1 MLIFRTTNR
10 GYTSKIYGD
19 GITARSVKADDIV
32 LLTDY
37 ESNITVKIAYYDIN
51 DNFLGLYNFTN
62 LAPGSVYGAYTM
74 SHDAA
79 YLAYLH
85 TIPSAVIANRG
96 LLKFSFQFI
105 DANGVVKNT
114 PIFTENI
121 SDSVYT
127 IDSDTQPTIVLDNRY
142 WPIANTNQVGLV
154 KVDGTTITADADG
167 TIHSAGGT
175 GDITELKGNIDAHTA
190 NLLNPTITNATLK
203 EVIDASAATVN
214 GGILKAV
221 ELQGTIQADAAEINN
236 PTLNEAAINNATF
249 TGNLVGNGSH
259 MEGFTFAGAIDKTT
273 EVPTMGTSA
282 KSVATKGYADNVLKD
297 AKAYAD
303 SISHGATAYVYGD
316 EAALYSRMTINR
328 SEFGEG
334 QYEYSITEIK
344 DVNDAVIN
352 LDTLNLGTN
361 FLFETGDG
369 SRWLAKKIFFSS
381 EALDV
386 NAAATKAMFFKLYD
400 NDSTNY
406 VSKTEFNATT
416 ADLQGQIT
424 AADNKID
431 TVNTTLSAI
440 TGELTTQLEAEINNR
455 EAADTAIN
463 NTIDN
468 LSAAMPTDI
477 KGNGNKIYL
486 VHDGTKLTPQ
496 TDVEFK
502 TVNGVSIIGSGNIPA
517 GSSTTVVV
525 IDAPADATN
534 GNLTASQLATLR
546 ENKGN
551 LLEFNNEIYYL
562 NDDEHKP
569 GSLVYTHSGYNEGVS
584 GMRKYISI
592 TIATAAWTLII
603 EDSSNKLDKVST
615 TTTYAQA
622 YVKTASG
629 SQQMVNVADS
639 VVVSSIPYRSASGT
653 IKTADPVDDED
664 AATLKWVN
672 RNAKVSNVEVADNTA
687 AIKNELGDTLGS
699 FSLKT
704 VNGNSLFGSG
714 DIAVSGG
721 GSGGG
726 GVEVIEKT
734 ANQDGTFTAPLT
746 ADEFNKLAANTAIL
760 KLTYMMYG
768 FLPVIVNLANP
779 VSATVESNT
788 TLAYTVGVP
797 LALNVVLLPTI
808 VSTDL
813 TKIDL
818 SIQIKDSTPITANGN
833 DDKFDSISDYPLLGF
848 VEDVADVPQLAIPK
862 SFLIGSCLY
871 SNGTWNWDSPSGVGI
886 VSTKYL
892 DSWLTH
898 INNYTTDINA
908 TTLEAILLIKTEST
922 LPGAEAY
929 KRYSTI
935 VHIGGTNT
943 ESSSGKLGSEGL
955 FTVYDTT
962 THKPIYITF
971 EVVGDLTNRLQ
982 IPTFKAYQDGAD
994 ITTTYL
1000 TKVYGIEFYLL

>member
-114 PIFTENI
+114 PVFTENI
-121 SDSVYT
+121 ADSVYT

-167 TIHSAGGT
+167 TIHSAGGV

-221 ELQGTIQADAAEINN
+221 ELKGTIQADEAEINN

-259 MEGFTFAGAIDKTT
+259 IEGFTFAGAIDKTT

-282 KSVATKGYADNVLKD
+282 KSVATKGYADNVLVD

-303 SISHGATAYVYGD
+303 SISHDATAYVYRD
-316 EAALYSRMTINR
+316 EAALYSRMKVVR

-344 DVNDAVIN
+344 DVNDIVIN

-361 FLFETGDG
+361 FLFESGDG
-369 SRWLAKKIFFSS
+369 SRWLAKKVFFSS
-381 EALDV
+381 EMLNPNDD
-386 NAAATKAMFFKLYD
+386 ATKAMFFKLYD

-406 VSKTEFNATT
+406 VSKTEFNSTT
-416 ADLQGQIT
+416 ADLQNQIT
-424 AADNKID
+424 ATDNKID
-431 TVNTTLSAI
+431 TVNITLSAI
-440 TGELTTQLEAEINNR
+440 TGELTTQLETETNNR

-463 NTIDN
+463 STIDN

-477 KGNGNKIYL
+477 GGSGNKIYL

-502 TVNGVSIIGSGNIPA
+502 TVNGVSIIGSGNIAA
-517 GSSTTVVV
+517 GGGATTTVVV

-562 NDDEHKP
+562 NDDEHNP
-569 GSLVYTHSGYNEGVS
+569 GSLIYTHSGYNAGVS

-592 TIATAAWTLII
+592 TIATAAWTLIV

-622 YVKTASG
+622 YIKNASG

-639 VVVSSIPYRSASGT
+639 VVVNSIPYRSATGR

-664 AATLKWVN
+664 AATLKWVS
-672 RNAKVSNVEVADNTA
+672 RNAKVSNVEVVDNTA
-687 AIKNELGDTLGS
+687 AIKNELGNTLGS

-704 VNGNSLFGSG
+704 VNGNSLFGTG

-721 GSGGG
+721 GS
-726 GVEVIEKT
+726 
-734 ANQDGTFTAPLT
+734 TFTLLSNLT
-746 ADEFNKLAANTAIL
+746 ASAGVADT
-760 KLTYMMYG
+760 TY
-768 FLPVIVNLANP
+768 A
-779 VSATVESNT
+779 
-788 TLAYTVGVP
+788 
-797 LALNVVLLPTI
+797 
-808 VSTDL
+808 
-813 TKIDL
+813 
-818 SIQIKDSTPITANGN
+818 
-833 DDKFDSISDYPLLGF
+833 DYPLRFDFTVAGLTTSDM
-848 VEDVADVPQLAIPK
+848 VEAVLSVADA
-862 SFLIGSCLY
+862 
-871 SNGTWNWDSPSGVGI
+871 TSG
-886 VSTKYL
+886 
-892 DSWLTH
+892 
-898 INNYTTDINA
+898 NFA
-908 TTLEAILLIKTEST
+908 
-922 LPGAEAY
+922 P
-929 KRYSTI
+929 
-935 VHIGGTNT
+935 
-943 ESSSGKLGSEGL
+943 
-955 FTVYDTT
+955 
-962 THKPIYITF
+962 
-971 EVVGDLTNRLQ
+971 
-982 IPTFKAYQDGAD
+982 
-994 ITTTYL
+994 ITTTVDG
-1000 TKVYGIEFYLL
+1000 KFSIYGKTGSSLSSSINAIVFKGGN

>member
-127 IDSDTQPTIVLDNRY
+127 IDSDTQPNIVLDNRY

-236 PTLNEAAINNATF
+236 LTLNEAAINNATF
-249 TGNLVGNGSH
+249 TGSLIGNGSH
-259 MEGFTFAGAIDKTT
+259 IEGFTFAGAIDKTT

-303 SISHGATAYVYGD
+303 SISHGATAYVYSD

-334 QYEYSITEIK
+334 QYEYNITEIK
-344 DVNDAVIN
+344 DTNDAVIN

-386 NAAATKAMFFKLYD
+386 NAATTKAMFFKLYD

-406 VSKTEFNATT
+406 VSKTEFNTTT
-416 ADLQGQIT
+416 ANLQNQIT
-424 AADNKID
+424 ATDNKID

-440 TGELTTQLEAEINNR
+440 TGELTTLLETETNNR

-463 NTIDN
+463 TTIDN
-468 LSAAMPTDI
+468 LSKAMPTDI

-486 VHDGTKLTPQ
+486 VHNGTKLTPQ

-517 GSSTTVVV
+517 GGSETTTVV

-551 LLEFNNEIYYL
+551 LLEFNNEVYYL

-615 TTTYAQA
+615 TTTYTQA
-622 YVKTASG
+622 YVKTAGG
-629 SQQMVNVADS
+629 SQQMINVADS
-639 VVVSSIPYRSASGT
+639 VVVNSIPYRSASGT
-653 IKTADPVDDED
+653 IKTADPEDDED

-687 AIKNELGDTLGS
+687 AIKNELGDSLAT

-704 VNGNSLFGSG
+704 VNGNSLFGTG
-714 DIAVSGG
+714 NIAVSGG
-721 GSGGG
+721 GGS
-726 GVEVIEKT
+726 
-734 ANQDGTFTAPLT
+734 TFNLLSNLT
-746 ADEFNKLAANTAIL
+746 ASAGVADT
-760 KLTYMMYG
+760 TY
-768 FLPVIVNLANP
+768 P
-779 VSATVESNT
+779 
-788 TLAYTVGVP
+788 
-797 LALNVVLLPTI
+797 
-808 VSTDL
+808 
-813 TKIDL
+813 
-818 SIQIKDSTPITANGN
+818 
-833 DDKFDSISDYPLLGF
+833 DYPLRFDFTVAGLITSDMVEAVLG
-848 VEDVADVPQLAIPK
+848 VADA
-862 SFLIGSCLY
+862 
-871 SNGTWNWDSPSGVGI
+871 TSG
-886 VSTKYL
+886 
-892 DSWLTH
+892 
-898 INNYTTDINA
+898 NFA
-908 TTLEAILLIKTEST
+908 
-922 LPGAEAY
+922 P
-929 KRYSTI
+929 
-935 VHIGGTNT
+935 
-943 ESSSGKLGSEGL
+943 
-955 FTVYDTT
+955 
-962 THKPIYITF
+962 
-971 EVVGDLTNRLQ
+971 
-982 IPTFKAYQDGAD
+982 
-994 ITTTYL
+994 ITTTVDG
-1000 TKVYGIEFYLL
+1000 KFSIYGKTGSSLSSSINAIVFKGGSN

>member
-121 SDSVYT
+121 IDSVYT

-167 TIHSAGGT
+167 TIHSAGGGG

-203 EVIDASAATVN
+203 ATITN
-214 GGILKAV
+214 SGTIEGGILKGV
-221 ELQGTIQADAAEINN
+221 ELKGTIQADAAEINN
-236 PTLNEAAINNATF
+236 VTLNEPAINNATF
-249 TGNLVGNGSH
+249 IGDLVGNGAH
-259 MEGFTFAGAIDKTT
+259 IEGFTFAGAIDKTT

-282 KSVATKGYADNVLKD
+282 KSVATKGYADTVLKD

-303 SISHGATAYVYGD
+303 SISHGATAYVYSD
-316 EAALYSRMTINR
+316 EAALYSRMTVVR

-344 DVNDAVIN
+344 DINDIVIN

-361 FLFETGDG
+361 FLFESGDG
-369 SRWLAKKIFFSS
+369 SRWLAKKFFFSS
-381 EALDV
+381 EMLNPNDD
-386 NAAATKAMFFKLYD
+386 ATKAMFFKLYD

-416 ADLQGQIT
+416 ANLQSQIT
-424 AADNKID
+424 ATDTKID
-431 TVNTTLSAI
+431 NVNTNLTA
-440 TGELTTQLEAEINNR
+440 TTDTLTTNLEAETNNR

-463 NTIDN
+463 NTINN

-477 KGNGNKIYL
+477 QGSGNKIYL
-486 VHDGTKLTPQ
+486 VHNGTKLTPQ

-502 TVNGVSIIGSGNIPA
+502 TVNGISIIGSGNITA
-517 GSSTTVVV
+517 GGSATTVVV

-551 LLEFNNEIYYL
+551 LLEFNNEVYYL
-562 NDDEHKP
+562 NDDEHNP
-569 GSLVYTHSGYNEGVS
+569 GSLVYTHSGYNAGVS

-592 TIATAAWTLII
+592 TIATAA
-603 EDSSNKLDKVST
+603 
-615 TTTYAQA
+615 
-622 YVKTASG
+622 
-629 SQQMVNVADS
+629 
-639 VVVSSIPYRSASGT
+639 
-653 IKTADPVDDED
+653 
-664 AATLKWVN
+664 
-672 RNAKVSNVEVADNTA
+672 
-687 AIKNELGDTLGS
+687 
-699 FSLKT
+699 
-704 VNGNSLFGSG
+704 
-714 DIAVSGG
+714 
-721 GSGGG
+721 
-726 GVEVIEKT
+726 
-734 ANQDGTFTAPLT
+734 
-746 ADEFNKLAANTAIL
+746 
-760 KLTYMMYG
+760 
-768 FLPVIVNLANP
+768 
-779 VSATVESNT
+779 
-788 TLAYTVGVP
+788 
-797 LALNVVLLPTI
+797 
-808 VSTDL
+808 
-813 TKIDL
+813 
-818 SIQIKDSTPITANGN
+818 
-833 DDKFDSISDYPLLGF
+833 
-848 VEDVADVPQLAIPK
+848 
-862 SFLIGSCLY
+862 
-871 SNGTWNWDSPSGVGI
+871 
-886 VSTKYL
+886 
-892 DSWLTH
+892 
-898 INNYTTDINA
+898 
-908 TTLEAILLIKTEST
+908 
-922 LPGAEAY
+922 
-929 KRYSTI
+929 
-935 VHIGGTNT
+935 
-943 ESSSGKLGSEGL
+943 
-955 FTVYDTT
+955 
-962 THKPIYITF
+962 
-971 EVVGDLTNRLQ
+971 
-982 IPTFKAYQDGAD
+982 
-994 ITTTYL
+994 
-1000 TKVYGIEFYLL
+1000 

>member
-121 SDSVYT
+121 ADSVYT
-127 IDSDTQPTIVLDNRY
+127 IDSDTQPTVVLDNRY

-154 KVDGTTITADADG
+154 KVDGITITADADG
-167 TIHSAGGT
+167 TIHSAGGGG

-214 GGILKAV
+214 GGILNAV
-221 ELQGTIQADAAEINN
+221 ELKGTIQGDAAEINN
-236 PTLNEAAINNATF
+236 VILNEAAINNATF
-249 TGNLVGNGSH
+249 TGSLVGNGSH

-282 KSVATKGYADNVLKD
+282 KSVATKGYADAVLVD

-303 SISHGATAYVYGD
+303 SISHGATAYVYSD
-316 EAALYSRMTINR
+316 EAALYSRMTVYRNEI
-328 SEFGEG
+328 GDG
-334 QYEYSITEIK
+334 HYEYSIIEIK
-344 DVNDAVIN
+344 DINNVVIN

-361 FLFETGDG
+361 FLFESGDG
-369 SRWLAKKIFFSS
+369 SRWLAKKIFYSS
-381 EALDV
+381 NILNPNDD
-386 NAAATKAMFFKLYD
+386 ATKAMFFKLYD
-400 NDSTNY
+400 SDNTNC

-416 ADLQGQIT
+416 ANLQSQIT

-431 TVNTTLSAI
+431 NVNTTLTA
-440 TGELTTQLEAEINNR
+440 TTNTLTTNLEAEITNR

-463 NTIDN
+463 ATIDN
-468 LSAAMPTDI
+468 LSKAMPTDI

-502 TVNGVSIIGSGNIPA
+502 TVNGVSIIGSGNITA
-517 GSSTTVVV
+517 GGSATTVVV

-551 LLEFNNEIYYL
+551 LLEFNNEVYYL
-562 NDDEHKP
+562 NDDEHNP

-592 TIATAAWTLII
+592 TIATAA
-603 EDSSNKLDKVST
+603 
-615 TTTYAQA
+615 
-622 YVKTASG
+622 
-629 SQQMVNVADS
+629 
-639 VVVSSIPYRSASGT
+639 
-653 IKTADPVDDED
+653 
-664 AATLKWVN
+664 
-672 RNAKVSNVEVADNTA
+672 
-687 AIKNELGDTLGS
+687 
-699 FSLKT
+699 
-704 VNGNSLFGSG
+704 
-714 DIAVSGG
+714 
-721 GSGGG
+721 
-726 GVEVIEKT
+726 
-734 ANQDGTFTAPLT
+734 
-746 ADEFNKLAANTAIL
+746 
-760 KLTYMMYG
+760 
-768 FLPVIVNLANP
+768 
-779 VSATVESNT
+779 
-788 TLAYTVGVP
+788 
-797 LALNVVLLPTI
+797 
-808 VSTDL
+808 
-813 TKIDL
+813 
-818 SIQIKDSTPITANGN
+818 
-833 DDKFDSISDYPLLGF
+833 
-848 VEDVADVPQLAIPK
+848 
-862 SFLIGSCLY
+862 
-871 SNGTWNWDSPSGVGI
+871 
-886 VSTKYL
+886 
-892 DSWLTH
+892 
-898 INNYTTDINA
+898 
-908 TTLEAILLIKTEST
+908 
-922 LPGAEAY
+922 
-929 KRYSTI
+929 
-935 VHIGGTNT
+935 
-943 ESSSGKLGSEGL
+943 
-955 FTVYDTT
+955 
-962 THKPIYITF
+962 
-971 EVVGDLTNRLQ
+971 
-982 IPTFKAYQDGAD
+982 
-994 ITTTYL
+994 
-1000 TKVYGIEFYLL
+1000 

>member
-214 GGILKAV
+214 GGILNAV
-221 ELQGTIQADAAEINN
+221 ELKGTIQADAAEINN

-249 TGNLVGNGSH
+249 TGNLVGNGAH
-259 MEGFTFAGAIDKTT
+259 IEGFTFAGAIDKTT

-282 KSVATKGYADNVLKD
+282 KSVATKGYADTVLED

-303 SISHGATAYVYGD
+303 SISHGATAYVYSD
-316 EAALYSRMTINR
+316 EAALYSRMTISR

-344 DVNDAVIN
+344 DINDAVIN

-406 VSKTEFNATT
+406 VSKTEFNTTT
-416 ADLQGQIT
+416 ADLQNQIT

-431 TVNTTLSAI
+431 DVNTSLSAI
-440 TGELTTQLEAEINNR
+440 TGELTTQLEAETNNR

-463 NTIDN
+463 TTIDN
-468 LSAAMPTDI
+468 LSKAMPTDI

-569 GSLVYTHSGYNEGVS
+569 GSLVYTHSGYNQGVS

-592 TIATAAWTLII
+592 TIATAAWTLIV

-639 VVVSSIPYRSASGT
+639 VVVSSIPYRSANGT
-653 IKTADPVDDED
+653 IKTADPVDDGD

-687 AIKNELGDTLGS
+687 AIKNELGDSLAT

-704 VNGNSLFGSG
+704 VNGNSLFGTG
-714 DIAVSGG
+714 DIAVS
-721 GSGGG
+721 GG

-734 ANQDGTFTAPLT
+734 ADQNGTFTAPLT
-746 ADEFNKLAANTAIL
+746 ADEFNKLAANTATL

-768 FLPVIVNLANP
+768 FLPVVVNLANP
-779 VSATVESNT
+779 VSATVQSNT

-797 LALNVVLLPTI
+797 SALNVVLLPTI

-818 SIQIKDSTPITANGN
+818 SIQIKDSTPITATGN
-833 DDKFDSISDYPLLGF
+833 DDKYDSISDYPLLGF
-848 VEDVADVPQLAIPK
+848 AEDVADVPQLAIPK

-898 INNYTTDINA
+898 INLYTTDTNA

-962 THKPIYITF
+962 THKPTYITF

>member
-121 SDSVYT
+121 ADSVYT
-127 IDSDTQPTIVLDNRY
+127 IDSDTQPNIVLDNRY

-167 TIHSAGGT
+167 TIHSAGGGG

-214 GGILKAV
+214 GGILNAV
-221 ELQGTIQADAAEINN
+221 EFKGTIQADTAEINN
-236 PTLNEAAINNATF
+236 LTLNEAAVNNATF
-249 TGNLVGNGSH
+249 TGDLVGNGAH
-259 MEGFTFAGAIDKTT
+259 MEGFTFAGAIASTT

-303 SISHGATAYVYGD
+303 SISHGATAYVYSD
-316 EAALYSRMTINR
+316 ENALYSRMTINR

-344 DVNDAVIN
+344 DINDITIN

-361 FLFETGDG
+361 FLFESGDG
-369 SRWLAKKIFFSS
+369 SRWLAKKMFFSS
-381 EALDV
+381 NNLNPNDD
-386 NAAATKAMFFKLYD
+386 ATKAMFFKLYD

-406 VSKTEFNATT
+406 VSKTEFNSTT
-416 ADLQGQIT
+416 ANLQSQIT
-424 AADNKID
+424 AADTKID
-431 TVNTTLSAI
+431 TVNTTLTA
-440 TGELTTQLEAEINNR
+440 TTNTLTTNLEAEITNR

-463 NTIDN
+463 TTINN

-477 KGNGNKIYL
+477 KGDGNKIYL

-502 TVNGVSIIGSGNIPA
+502 TVNGVSIIGSGNITA
-517 GSSTTVVV
+517 GGSATTVVV

-551 LLEFNNEIYYL
+551 LLEFNNEVYYL
-562 NDDEHKP
+562 NDDEHNP
-569 GSLVYTHSGYNEGVS
+569 GSLVYTHSGYNQGVS

-622 YVKTASG
+622 YIKNASG

-639 VVVSSIPYRSASGT
+639 VVVSSIPYRSATGT
-653 IKTADPVDDED
+653 IKTADPVDNED

-672 RNAKVSNVEVADNTA
+672 RNAKVSNVEVANNTA
-687 AIKNELGDTLGS
+687 SIKNELGDTLGS

-704 VNGNSLFGSG
+704 VNGNSLFGTG

-721 GSGGG
+721 GGS
-726 GVEVIEKT
+726 
-734 ANQDGTFTAPLT
+734 TFTLLSNLT
-746 ADEFNKLAANTAIL
+746 ASAGVADT
-760 KLTYMMYG
+760 TY
-768 FLPVIVNLANP
+768 
-779 VSATVESNT
+779 T
-788 TLAYTVGVP
+788 
-797 LALNVVLLPTI
+797 
-808 VSTDL
+808 
-813 TKIDL
+813 
-818 SIQIKDSTPITANGN
+818 
-833 DDKFDSISDYPLLGF
+833 DYPLRFDFTVAGLTTSDMVEAVLG
-848 VEDVADVPQLAIPK
+848 VADA
-862 SFLIGSCLY
+862 
-871 SNGTWNWDSPSGVGI
+871 TSG
-886 VSTKYL
+886 
-892 DSWLTH
+892 
-898 INNYTTDINA
+898 NFA
-908 TTLEAILLIKTEST
+908 
-922 LPGAEAY
+922 P
-929 KRYSTI
+929 
-935 VHIGGTNT
+935 
-943 ESSSGKLGSEGL
+943 
-955 FTVYDTT
+955 
-962 THKPIYITF
+962 
-971 EVVGDLTNRLQ
+971 
-982 IPTFKAYQDGAD
+982 
-994 ITTTYL
+994 ITTTVDG
-1000 TKVYGIEFYLL
+1000 KFSIYGKTGSSLSSSINAIVFKGGN